1 MAEKQKIKPMDNE
14 QLTENLFVLKQMLDT
29 LNIAIAGVA
38 YAAQVQHE
46 KIDGVKVDDY
56 LSWIENNLHPLVRKT
71 NDLHQEYAKQQSE
84 LAKKVAKD
92 VKKKTKKTTK
102 KEKK

>member
-1 MAEKQKIKPMDNE
+1 MPEKQTEQSIPAMTPE

-38 YAAQVQHE
+38 YAAD
-46 KIDGVKVDDY
+46 IDTKALDTVKAEDY
-56 LSWIENNLHPLVRKT
+56 LTWIEAELHPLVRRT
-71 NDLHQEYAKQQSE
+71 NDLHREI
-84 LAKKVAKD
+84 AKKTAKETKQIA
-92 VKKKTKKTTK
+92 KKATKKAK

>member
-1 MAEKQKIKPMDNE
+1 MPNKKEEGKIPAMTLE

-38 YAAQVQHE
+38 YAL
-46 KIDGVKVDDY
+46 GVKGDALDKTKPQEY
-56 LSWIENNLHPLVRKT
+56 FDWIQKELHPLVRRT
-71 NDLHQEYAKQQSE
+71 NDLHKEISKI
-84 LAKKVAKD
+84 VAKD
-92 VKKKTKKTTK
+92 AKKAVKPK